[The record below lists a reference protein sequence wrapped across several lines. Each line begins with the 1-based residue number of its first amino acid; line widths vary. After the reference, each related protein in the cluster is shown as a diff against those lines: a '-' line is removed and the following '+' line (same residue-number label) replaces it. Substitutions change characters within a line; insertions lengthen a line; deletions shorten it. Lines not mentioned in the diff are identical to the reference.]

1 MKILKASNKRKIWC
15 VIGIILVILVCAI
28 FIPFAIRN
36 VMSKDIPNEIPNSD
50 IYSTNSNGQTYGF
63 AETTS
68 FEQLPDLISAMGK
81 NGTIAYMRKEDY
93 LGQNRDKYEVYT
105 VQLTGE
111 DLEFAREEYKDH
123 YPDTDVTNMTFYIEC
138 YDIPLFDETG
148 KKEVD
153 KFVMEKGIYPYP

>member
-1 MKILKASNKRKIWC
+1 MKTSKERKIWY
-15 VIGIILVILVCAI
+15 VVGIISVIFVCAI
-28 FIPFAIRN
+28 FIPLAINNSR
-36 VMSKDIPNEIPNSD
+36 STDIPNEIPNSD

-93 LGQNRDKYEVYT
+93 LGDNRGKYEVYT
-105 VQLTGE
+105 VQLTGD
-111 DLEFAREEYKDH
+111 DLELARKEYKDH
-123 YPDTDVTNMTFYIEC
+123 YPDEDVTNMTFYKEC

-148 KKEVD
+148 EKEVD
-153 KFVMEKGIYPYP
+153 KFVMERGTYPNE